1 MTPEG
6 KLTGRFYDKNL
17 SPQYIDKFLIVG
29 QNIELV
35 ARQSSSNVMPFS
47 ADMTQSL
54 KNFKVGVIG
63 ASGTGSIVIEN
74 LARLGVGHLV
84 LIDDDVIEHK
94 NLNRILN
101 STIQDA
107 ENQKS
112 KVKVL
117 ADAINQYR
125 SDVVLTVLD
134 SKIGTRQAILEAA
147 TCDVLFSC
155 VDTVS
160 ARMHVDLVGEYF
172 LLPVFDIG
180 VTIPTGSKD
189 GKPFITEVCARLD
202 YIQPHRSSLKD
213 RKVYTPD
220 SLRAEYLKETS
231 PDIYEK
237 QLKEGYFKGVHEEA
251 PSVISLNMLAASFCI
266 NEFIARTFLFR
277 QENNSNYART
287 VICLGANE
295 TEYLREDNFTSISR
309 INVSKGI
316 TTPLLG
322 MPNL

>member
-1 MTPEG
+1 
-6 KLTGRFYDKNL
+6 
-17 SPQYIDKFLIVG
+17 
-29 QNIELV
+29 
-35 ARQSSSNVMPFS
+35 SSNVMPFS

-107 ENQKS
+107 KNQKA

-134 SKIGTRQAILEAA
+134 SKIGTQQAILEAA

-160 ARMHVDLVGEYF
+160 ARMYVDLVGEYF

-180 VTIPTGSKD
+180 V
-189 GKPFITEVCARLD
+189 
-202 YIQPHRSSLKD
+202 
-213 RKVYTPD
+213 
-220 SLRAEYLKETS
+220 
-231 PDIYEK
+231 
-237 QLKEGYFKGVHEEA
+237 
-251 PSVISLNMLAASFCI
+251 
-266 NEFIARTFLFR
+266 
-277 QENNSNYART
+277 
-287 VICLGANE
+287 
-295 TEYLREDNFTSISR
+295 
-309 INVSKGI
+309 
-316 TTPLLG
+316 
-322 MPNL
+322 